1 MFTVAALVRMAV
13 PAIGGAI
20 VAVTIYSVLNALWW
34 LPAARKEGA
43 LVERAEQAAATDRAI
58 GELSNEADRARFN
71 RRLCLERGG
80 LYLHATSRC
89 VEREDPSGG

>member
-1 MFTVAALVRMAV
+1 MFSVPALLKLAP

-20 VAVTIYSVLNALWW
+20 LAVTVYSILNSLWW
-34 LPAARKEGA
+34 LPAARNEGA

-58 GELSNEADRARFN
+58 GELSNEADRSRFN

-80 LYLHATSRC
+80 LYLHATGKC
-89 VEREDPSGG
+89 AEREDPAGR